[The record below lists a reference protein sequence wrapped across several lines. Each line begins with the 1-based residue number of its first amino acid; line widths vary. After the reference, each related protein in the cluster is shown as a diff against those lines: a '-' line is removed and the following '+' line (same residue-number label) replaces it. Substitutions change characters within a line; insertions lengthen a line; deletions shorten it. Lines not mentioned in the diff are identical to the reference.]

1 MESQAI
7 VLDVHIPRSEQV
19 TALLKRE
26 ASMSILFVLLTFLL
40 LISITY
46 FRRHG
51 DQPAI
56 QAAAPQPHPALPKLM
71 KELGFDI
78 PKGYCFHP
86 GHTWVL
92 DEGRQNARIGL
103 DSFAGNLLGKIDR
116 IEVAGLN
123 RWVRQGQKL
132 MTLTR
137 GDMSIELLSPVEGVI
152 TAVNHEIIKDP
163 NLVLQ
168 DPYRNGWIC
177 IIKSPEITT
186 NVKNL
191 VQGPLVGPWL
201 QNSVARATTM
211 AQQMMPALAQDGGL
225 PINGLLGHLD
235 PGSQR
240 KMIQEFFLT

>member
-1 MESQAI
+1 
-7 VLDVHIPRSEQV
+7 
-19 TALLKRE
+19 
-26 ASMSILFVLLTFLL
+26 MSILFVLLTFLL

-51 DQPAI
+51 HETAVQV
-56 QAAAPQPHPALPKLM
+56 QAQQGHPLAPKLAR
-71 KELGFDI
+71 ELGFDI

-103 DSFAGNLLGKIDR
+103 DSFAANLLGKIDR

-137 GDMSIELLSPVEGVI
+137 EGTTVELLSPVEGVI
-152 TAVNHEIIKDP
+152 TAVNHEVIKNP
-163 NLVLQ
+163 SMVLQ

-177 IIKSPEITT
+177 IVKSPEITT

-201 QNSVARATTM
+201 QNSVARVTAM
-211 AQQMMPALAQDGGL
+211 AQQLSPALAQDGGL
-225 PINGLLGHLD
+225 PVNGIFSQLD
-235 PGSQR
+235 QDSQR
-240 KMIQEFFLT
+240 KLVQEFFLS

>member
-1 MESQAI
+1 
-7 VLDVHIPRSEQV
+7 
-19 TALLKRE
+19 
-26 ASMSILFVLLTFLL
+26 MSILFVLLTFLL
-40 LISITY
+40 LISVAY

-51 DQPAI
+51 QEELI
-56 QAAAPQPHPALPKLM
+56 QAEAPVSQLNAPKM
-71 KELGFDI
+71 TRELGFEI

-92 DEGRQNARIGL
+92 DEGRQNARIGM
-103 DSFAGNLLGKIDR
+103 DSFAANLLGKIDR

-137 GDMSIELLSPVEGVI
+137 EGTSIELLSPVEGVI
-152 TAVNHEIIKDP
+152 TAVNHEVIKNP
-163 NLVLQ
+163 AMVLE
-168 DPYRNGWIC
+168 DPYKNGWIC
-177 IIKSPEITT
+177 IVKAPEITT

-201 QNSVARATTM
+201 QNSMARVTAM
-211 AQQMMPALAQDGGL
+211 AQQMSPALAQDGGL
-225 PINGLLGHLD
+225 PVNGIFSQLD

-240 KMIQEFFLT
+240 KLVQEFFLT

>member
-1 MESQAI
+1 
-7 VLDVHIPRSEQV
+7 
-19 TALLKRE
+19 
-26 ASMSILFVLLTFLL
+26 MSILFVLLTFLL

-51 DQPAI
+51 NETTVQAQPAVHPP
-56 QAAAPQPHPALPKLM
+56 ARPHLAR
-71 KELGFDI
+71 ELGFEI

-103 DSFAGNLLGKIDR
+103 DSFGANLLGKIER
-116 IEVAGLN
+116 IEVDSLN

-137 GDMSIELLSPVEGVI
+137 DDMHVDLLSPIEGVI
-152 TAVNHEIIKDP
+152 TAINHEAIKDP
-163 NLVLQ
+163 SLVLS

-177 IIKSPEITT
+177 IIKSPELAT

-191 VQGPLVGPWL
+191 VQGPLVGTWL
-201 QNSVARATTM
+201 QNSVSRVTSL

-225 PINGLLGHLD
+225 PVSGILSQLD

-240 KMIQEFFLT
+240 KLIQEFFLT